1 MSSLTTRIIFIF
13 FVTDTRI
20 IFISIEDKCI
30 IIIIFFFWATRINV
44 LKKVNANKRKSTYN
58 NNLEQCFGDTQMVK
72 YITDKSSSLK
82 SSSLYQT
89 LNGNNVIKFLDMY

>member
-58 NNLEQCFGDTQMVK
+58 NNLEQYFGETQMVK
-72 YITDKSSSLK
+72 YITDK

-89 LNGNNVIKFLDMY
+89 LNGNNVIKFLDI

>member
-1 MSSLTTRIIFIF
+1 
-13 FVTDTRI
+13 
-20 IFISIEDKCI
+20 
-30 IIIIFFFWATRINV
+30 
-44 LKKVNANKRKSTYN
+44 
-58 NNLEQCFGDTQMVK
+58 MVK